1 MSEVIYTK
9 EEKRKRVLGIVG
21 ASSGNLVE
29 WFDFY
34 IYAVFA
40 MYFQHALTA
49 PDMTSTAQ
57 GIYVWGVFAASFF
70 MRPIGSW
77 LFGRIADTRGR
88 KQSMVIS
95 ISLMAISSFLFALL
109 PTYEQVGMAAPF
121 LLLLVRLL
129 QGLSVGAS
137 TELLQPI

>member
-1 MSEVIYTK
+1 
-9 EEKRKRVLGIVG
+9 
-21 ASSGNLVE
+21 
-29 WFDFY
+29 
-34 IYAVFA
+34 

-121 LLLLVRLL
+121 YYYWFDCYKVYRL
-129 QGLSVGAS
+129 GAS